1 MAHTLL
7 KRLLWLLL
15 SIPLL
20 LSTTQAD
27 IVLDSDSFLKEI
39 EQEMSVFF
47 DQNNELT
54 VTEISSPDYLFR
66 FAPWQKQPLR
76 LNRLQGTAW
85 LRLPFQSGSTDTFS
99 IQLRLQT
106 LPDTA
111 PAVFKVTGSGSI
123 MSLPD
128 SYQGSNNIELYN
140 LPIMAGEKG
149 FLYIQLPASKVDKLY
164 ATLSPPGQT
173 QRALENYSR
182 LTGWLFALFFVAL
195 LLNSI
200 SWLKYRHNLYLLLI
214 SSTLTAMV
222 ITTTW
227 LKLPEKYFPGL
238 APFSLSLF
246 QIALLGSTVILS
258 LGAQILFGR
267 NNKTIHYYF
276 RALSLFTVMIITLV
290 ATGLLDTYAYP
301 LVLNVT
307 AVISCCYC
315 SMITRIPKIRL
326 LPNWLVLGFAA
337 IETSCVLAIFELIP
351 IDPLVA
357 IWSLLITT
365 AFMLLGLSIYLIFPN
380 ALTSASTMADNES
393 SQQGTRHSQDHA
405 TESIYS
411 SMGHELRTPLNG
423 VLGMSE
429 LLLSTQMT
437 PKQQYYV
444 QTLRYA
450 GNELSNLINLLSESW
465 KISHS
470 QAVIEVTP
478 FDVHELLEDCLQPFR
493 YRAEQ
498 VHSELISFIHPD
510 VPAHCH
516 GDRRRLSLAIEGV
529 LTHAFTLAEN
539 GEIMI
544 SINHT
549 SLLPQIDSAILQS
562 DSSHDGYLMFQVS
575 YTYSNQQEIS
585 LPRSI
590 QSLPFHQIKS
600 ESNLSL
606 NLYLAIQVIEEMGGH
621 VGYMNQGSSYIWFAL
636 PHQNLEVPERVDDP
650 EQTFSGKNLRALII
664 DDNKTCRQILSQ
676 QCSLLGLATVDAEDG
691 REALG
696 MIRNEAYLQRP
707 FDVVILDHHMPGMNG
722 LQVIERLNEGVKME
736 DRPVIIMLTGATNPP
751 GKQRASRLGVSTIL
765 TKPVNRFTLQK
776 ALSAAFKNHPE
787 QVRQSDTAQTTH
799 EQPE

>member
-1 MAHTLL
+1 M
-7 KRLLWLLL
+7 

-20 LSTTQAD
+20 LSTAQAD
-27 IVLDSDSFLKEI
+27 IVLDSDSHLREI

-47 DQNNELT
+47 DHDSELT
-54 VTEISSPDYLFR
+54 ITDITSPDYLFR
-66 FAPWQKQPLR
+66 FAPWQKQLLR
-76 LNRLQGTAW
+76 LKSLEGNAW
-85 LRLPFQSGSTDTFS
+85 LRLPFHSSSAEAFT

-111 PAVFKVTGSGSI
+111 PAVFKVTGSGNI
-123 MSLPD
+123 TALPD
-128 SYQGSNNIELYN
+128 SYRGSNNIELYN

-149 FLYIQLPASKVDKLY
+149 FLYIRLPASKVDKLY
-164 ATLSPPGQT
+164 ATLSSAEQT
-173 QRALENYSR
+173 QRALENYSW
-182 LTGWLFALFFVAL
+182 LTGWLFALLFVAL
-195 LLNSI
+195 LLNSA
-200 SWLKYRHNLYLLLI
+200 SWLKYRHSIFLLLTASI
-214 SSTLTAMV
+214 LTATI

-246 QIALLGSTVILS
+246 QIALLGSTVVLS
-258 LGAQILFGR
+258 LGAQLLFGR
-267 NNKTIHYYF
+267 HNKTINYYF
-276 RALSLFTVMIITLV
+276 RTLSTFTVLTIVLV
-290 ATGLLDTYAYP
+290 STGLIDTYAYP
-301 LVLNVT
+301 LGLNVLT
-307 AVISCCYC
+307 VISCCYC
-315 SMITRIPKIRL
+315 SMISRTPKIRL
-326 LPNWLVLGFAA
+326 LPNWLVLGFAV
-337 IETSCVLAIFELIP
+337 IETLCVLAIFELIP
-351 IDPLVA
+351 VDPLAA
-357 IWSLLITT
+357 IWCLLITT
-365 AFMLLGLSIYLIFPN
+365 ALMLLGLSIYFAFPN
-380 ALTSASTMADNES
+380 PLTSASADARKENS
-393 SQQGTRHSQDHA
+393 DPHTAHSQGFA
-405 TESIYS
+405 MESVYS
-411 SMGHELRTPLNG
+411 AMGHELRTPLNG

-450 GNELSNLINLLSESW
+450 GNELGNLINLLSESW
-465 KISHS
+465 KISS
-470 QAVIEVTP
+470 NEAVIDKAP

-510 VPAHCH
+510 VPAHCN
-516 GDRRRLSLAIEGV
+516 GDRRRLALAIEGV
-529 LTHAFTLAEN
+529 LTHAFALAEN

-549 SLLPQIDSAILQS
+549 SLLPQIDNPIIQS
-562 DSSHDGYLMFQVS
+562 DSNQDGYLMFQVS

-585 LPRSI
+585 LPRSP
-590 QSLPFHQIKS
+590 QSLPFHQVKS

-606 NLYLAIQVIEEMGGH
+606 NLYLAIQLIEGMGGH

-636 PHQNLEVPERVDDP
+636 PHQSLEAPEQADSS

-676 QCSLLGLATVDAEDG
+676 QCSLLGLTTMDAEDG

-722 LQVIERLNEGVKME
+722 LQVIERLNEGVEME
-736 DRPVIIMLTGATNPP
+736 DRPAIIMLTGASNPP
-751 GKQRASRLGVSTIL
+751 GKQRASRLGISTIL

-776 ALSAAFKNHPE
+776 ALSLALNKHTEVPRPAVKDRF
-787 QVRQSDTAQTTH
+787 SGS
-799 EQPE
+799 